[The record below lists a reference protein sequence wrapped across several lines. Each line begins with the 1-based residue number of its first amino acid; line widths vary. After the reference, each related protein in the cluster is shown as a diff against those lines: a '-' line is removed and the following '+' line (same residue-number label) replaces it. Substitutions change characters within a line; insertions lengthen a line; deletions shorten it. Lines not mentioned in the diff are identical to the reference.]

1 MHFWQRNI
9 RFAVVNKSHPFYS
22 NRILYS
28 PNWTTSKQ
36 NPLLKILTLQ
46 VKKNND
52 GSRCN
57 NFIINKQSTEML
69 TDLVLTSPAQLQT
82 FISQSVRNELSNIH
96 PTATPLPK
104 HGVDIIYLT
113 REQAAEVLHVSIPT
127 LDKAIKDK
135 KLKAYRIGNRVLIK
149 KDEIHG
155 SLKKI

>member
-1 MHFWQRNI
+1 
-9 RFAVVNKSHPFYS
+9 
-22 NRILYS
+22 
-28 PNWTTSKQ
+28 
-36 NPLLKILTLQ
+36 
-46 VKKNND
+46 
-52 GSRCN
+52 
-57 NFIINKQSTEML
+57 ML